1 MAVKNFSRSDLMR
14 KITTKI
20 ADGFTDPVTLTPWFY
35 DADAAR
41 ALLRSRA
48 GHVPESSAKPP

>member
-1 MAVKNFSRSDLMR
+1 MR

-20 ADGFTDPVTLTPWFY
+20 ADGFTDPVTLTPWFH
-35 DADAAR
+35 DADAAH

-48 GHVPESSAKPP
+48 GQAPESSAKPP